1 MRLLHTADWH
11 LGRSLEGRSR
21 LAEQQAFLDELVEIV
36 KSEKIDAVLMAGD
49 VFDTVNPPA
58 AAEQMFFDAIARISR
73 KGECPFIAIAGNHD
87 HPDRL
92 AASFPLSR
100 ELGITLVGLPT
111 LELQRIPIQ
120 KSGQMLEIAAL
131 PYPSESRLKMLLS
144 ESSEELD
151 VRTQYDDWVDSYFK
165 KITSNFQPGNVHVAM
180 SHLYVAGSKETDSER
195 PVHIGGAYTVA
206 AESLPKSAQYVA
218 LGHLH
223 RPQIIKRAKT
233 EARYSGSPLSYSFSE
248 SGQAKSVSIV
258 DVEPD
263 GKAKVEEIYLA
274 SGKPLV
280 TWEAKNGVSE
290 VFKGI
295 EEGMHHNCWIDLSIH
310 VEDALSMEE
319 IQRLRKAHDGIVHIK
334 PVFKETVGEQIAVS
348 AQKLP
353 VDELFATFYKRQTG
367 GAVPDDHLISLF
379 LDLVG
384 EEGTEGDEAG

>member
-1 MRLLHTADWH
+1 
-11 LGRSLEGRSR
+11 
-21 LAEQQAFLDELVEIV
+21 
-36 KSEKIDAVLMAGD
+36 
-49 VFDTVNPPA
+49 
-58 AAEQMFFDAIARISR
+58 
-73 KGECPFIAIAGNHD
+73 
-87 HPDRL
+87 
-92 AASFPLSR
+92 
-100 ELGITLVGLPT
+100 
-111 LELQRIPIQ
+111 
-120 KSGQMLEIAAL
+120 
-131 PYPSESRLKMLLS
+131 
-144 ESSEELD
+144 
-151 VRTQYDDWVDSYFK
+151 
-165 KITSNFQPGNVHVAM
+165 M

-258 DVEPD
+258 DVEPN

-319 IQRLRKAHDGIVHIK
+319 IQRLRKAHEGIVHIK
-334 PVFKETVGEQIAVS
+334 PVFKEGLGEQVSVS

-353 VDELFATFYKRQTG
+353 VDELFTTFYKRQTG
-367 GAVPDDHLISLF
+367 GAVPDEQLVSLF

-384 EEGTEGDEAG
+384 EEDTEGEEAG

>member
-11 LGRSLEGRSR
+11 LGRSLEGRNR

-36 KSEKIDAVLMAGD
+36 KSEKVDAVLMAGD

-92 AASFPLSR
+92 AASFPLSK

-111 LELQRIPIQ
+111 MELQRVPIR

-131 PYPSESRLKMLLS
+131 PYPSEARLKMLLS
-144 ESSEELD
+144 ESAEELD
-151 VRTQYDDWVDSYFK
+151 VRNQYDDWVDSYFK

-206 AESLPKSAQYVA
+206 AESLPESAQYVA

-248 SGQAKSVSIV
+248 SGQAKSVSII
-258 DVEPD
+258 DVEPN

-290 VFKGI
+290 VFKCI
-295 EEGMHHNCWIDLSIH
+295 EDGLHHNCWVDLSIH

-334 PVFKETVGEQIAVS
+334 PVFKETLGEQIAVS

-353 VDELFATFYKRQTG
+353 VDELFTTFYKRQTG
-367 GAVPDDHLISLF
+367 GAVPDEQLISLF

-384 EEGTEGDEAG
+384 EENTEREEAE